1 MRKISLRNKKM
12 EKYDKNSKEYGKDFY
27 GAIIKKN
34 GMITFDFDKALEIAK
49 KLQKEKEKNK

>member
-1 MRKISLRNKKM
+1 MKEM

-34 GMITFDFDKALEIAK
+34 GMITFDFDKALEIEK